1 MEQNLQQP
9 KKWGYTWVIVALC
22 CLMVTIALGFCSSS
36 KSIYISPVCE
46 ANGLARSAFSLSDT
60 TRYITTALV
69 NIFFGTLIYK
79 FGAKKLILGG
89 LTSLF
94 CSMLTYSLA
103 DNVVGFCLGGA
114 LLGLGLSFTTT
125 TMVGAVVN
133 TWCQKSKG
141 TIMGLALAC
150 NGIGGAVS
158 IQILTPIIA
167 KGVYGYRNAYRLV
180 AVCLV
185 VVFVLI
191 LLFFRNQPEKKP
203 VSPETVQK
211 KPRTDYRS
219 ILKTPYLY
227 PAALCIFFTGMVLQS
242 IHGITAPLLEDAG
255 MQKALVANVLS
266 VSSLLLF
273 CSKFG
278 VGFLYDK
285 TGLRITTLICFSSS
299 IVSCALLILV
309 ANTASGPLAFAYS
322 FFSALALPLETIMLP
337 IYARELFGDKRFNEA
352 LGIFV
357 SFNTAGYAL
366 GSPLGNLCYDVF
378 GSYHVALYISAGLM
392 LFTLILL
399 HIVISVARKKQAAEA
414 EA

>member
-1 MEQNLQQP
+1 MEHDLQQP
-9 KKWGYTWVIVALC
+9 KRSGYTWVIVALC
-22 CLMVTIALGFCSSS
+22 CLMVMIALGFCSSPR
-36 KSIYISPVCE
+36 SIFISPVCE
-46 ANGLARSAFSLSDT
+46 ANGIARSAFSLSDT
-60 TRYITTALV
+60 ARYVTTALV

-89 LTSLF
+89 LVSLI
-94 CSMLTYSLA
+94 CSMLTYSMA
-103 DNVVGFCLGGA
+103 SSVPGFCLGGM

-133 TWCQKSKG
+133 KWCKKSKG
-141 TIMGLALAC
+141 TIMGIALAS
-150 NGIGGAVS
+150 NGIGGAIA
-158 IQILTPIIA
+158 IQLLTPIIA
-167 KGVYGYRNAYRLV
+167 KDVYGYRNAYRLV

-203 VSPETVQK
+203 ISPETVQK
-211 KPRTDYRS
+211 KPRADYKS
-219 ILKTPYLY
+219 ILKTSYLY
-227 PAALCIFFTGMVLQS
+227 PAAICIFFTGMVLQS

-255 MQKALVANVLS
+255 MDKSLVANVLS

-285 TGLRITTLICFSSS
+285 TGLRKTTSICFGSSLVS
-299 IVSCALLILV
+299 IVLLVLV
-309 ANTASGPLAFAYS
+309 SNTASGPLAFVYS
-322 FFSALALPLETIMLP
+322 FFAALALPLETIMLP

-366 GSPLGNLCYDVF
+366 GSPLANLCFDLS
-378 GSYHVALYISAGLM
+378 GSYHISLYISAGLM
-392 LFTLILL
+392 ILSL
-399 HIVISVARKKQAAEA
+399 TVMHIVIGISKKAQTAATEA
-414 EA
+414 